1 MPKALTGDDRYEEI
15 FPALQ
20 EVTENAGGISKNCK
34 KSFPASQLCKIKIM
48 TGCGFCVTLNI
59 LECSYN
65 ICTNKKDG
73 T

>member
-1 MPKALTGDDRYEEI
+1 MLKALTGDDRYEEI

-20 EVTENAGGISKNCK
+20 EVTENAGGISKNCQ

-48 TGCGFCVTLNI
+48 TGCGFCVTLNA
-59 LECSYN
+59 LKCFEN
-65 ICTNKKDG
+65 ICTNKKDK